1 MMIIIIIGVAAVR
14 KVGEVGEEE
23 VDLIRWIIIII
34 GIIGEGEVGLEIE
47 TGLET
52 DLGMETDHG
61 IDRERDQCQGID
73 LGRKKDRPE
82 EEETVVA
89 VVLVV
94 VANKVNVMKAIR
106 RKEDSIKIT
115 QLPLVEIMKITN
127 VEVVIVKGRNRIEVI
142 VGLEVIIDLVLEKR
156 NMRAVIIII
165 IIVVVRMVVVMV
177 VFSIEKII
185 LATMRILKD
194 IIKNGM
200 EVQVVMIQMK
210 RRNRLM
216 EQIMVVP
223 T

>member
-1 MMIIIIIGVAAVR
+1 MIIIIIGVAAVR

-34 GIIGEGEVGLEIE
+34 GIIGEGEVGLEI
-47 TGLET
+47 GLET

-73 LGRKKDRPE
+73 LGRKKDRLE